1 MGKVTAVSSWGE
13 DTWDEVPDTEP
24 VYAEDPPEDMPAPL
38 LEYIPGIPVWN
49 DSGCAYV
56 QTTAYDLDANFKHL
70 SFRGHAECA
79 LDSLA
84 AMFNLPGPPWGASI
98 ADCLFL
104 DCETTGLG
112 RSSLPFLIGVG
123 SYETLSDIEPQV
135 LKRNADGSLVLG
147 EGFANPEPAGTG
159 GAPTHFVVRQLF
171 AWHPREEGSVLQVL
185 QGLAASR
192 PIWATFNG
200 DAFDIP
206 LIRARYH
213 MNLVYFPEL
222 PLNDPF
228 ADQAGS
234 RLDLLPLA
242 RKLWRRRIGSCS
254 LSNCER
260 AVLEL
265 ARTQQD
271 VPGSLIPGMYR
282 QYIETGRVHD
292 MVRVFYHNRQDI
304 VTMPFLL
311 ERMVQTVGA
320 TEAKPDANL
329 AGEDA
334 LSLAVVAFNNGDPE
348 RGRSL
353 LHAAVQALRGQPAQ
367 AEAFRLLALH
377 YKRQG
382 NWKSAVS
389 LWERWIS
396 TATVDTVHPYV
407 ELAKYHEWQSKDLDQ
422 ADTYTRWAIYVR
434 ESSPF
439 QHPPRTAAELQHR
452 LARISRK
459 KRRLAQA

>member
-1 MGKVTAVSSWGE
+1 MSSWGE
-13 DTWDEVPDTEP
+13 DTWEDIPNAEPVHDTE
-24 VYAEDPPEDMPAPL
+24 PPEDMPASLP
-38 LEYIPGIPVWN
+38 EYIPGFPVWN

-56 QTTAYDLDANFKHL
+56 QTTAYDLNAHFKHL
-70 SFRGHAECA
+70 SFGGHAACA
-79 LDSLA
+79 LDSLTET
-84 AMFNLPGPPWGASI
+84 FNLAGSLGGTSV

-112 RSSLPFLIGVG
+112 RSSLPFLIGIG
-123 SYETLSDIEPQV
+123 TYETLADTDPRV
-135 LKRNADGSLVLG
+135 LKHNADGSLVLG
-147 EGFANPEPAGTG
+147 EGAANPDPTGTG
-159 GAPTHFVVRQLF
+159 GTPTHFVVRQLF
-171 AWHPREEGSVLQVL
+171 AWHPREECAVLQVL
-185 QGLAASR
+185 QDLAASR
-192 PIWATFNG
+192 PVWATFNG

-213 MNLVYFPEL
+213 TNLIYFPEL

-228 ADQAGS
+228 ADPAVS

-254 LSNCER
+254 LSNCEH
-260 AVLEL
+260 AVLGL
-265 ARTQQD
+265 ARAQQD

-311 ERMVQTVGA
+311 ERMVQAAGA
-320 TEAKPDANL
+320 AGAESGEDL
-329 AGEDA
+329 AGEDT

-348 RGRSL
+348 RARTL
-353 LHAAVQALRGQPAQ
+353 LHAAVRALQGQSAQ
-367 AEAFRLLALH
+367 SDAFRLLALH

-382 NWKSAVS
+382 DWDRAVR

-396 TATVDTVHPYV
+396 TAAEDTVHPYI

-422 ADTYTRWAIYVR
+422 ADTYTRWAMYVR
-434 ESSPF
+434 ESSPLR
-439 QHPPRTAAELQHR
+439 HPPQTAAELQHR
-452 LARISRK
+452 LTRISRK
-459 KRRLAQA
+459 QRRLAQS

>member
-1 MGKVTAVSSWGE
+1 MSSWGE
-13 DTWDEVPDTEP
+13 DAWEDIPNTDPVHDTEP
-24 VYAEDPPEDMPAPL
+24 PKDMPARL
-38 LEYIPGIPVWN
+38 LENIPGFPIWN

-56 QTTAYDLDANFKHL
+56 QATAYDLNTNFKHL
-70 SFRGHAECA
+70 SFGGHAECA

-84 AMFNLPGPPWGASI
+84 GTFNLPGVLGGTSV

-123 SYETLSDIEPQV
+123 TFETLTSIDPRV
-135 LKRNADGSLVLG
+135 LKSNADGSRILG
-147 EGFANPEPAGTG
+147 EDPVNPGPTGTG

-171 AWHPREEGSVLQVL
+171 AWHPREEGAVLQVL
-185 QGLAASR
+185 QDLAASR
-192 PIWATFNG
+192 PVWATFNG

-213 MNLVYFPEL
+213 TNLIYFPEL
-222 PLNDPF
+222 PLHDPF
-228 ADQAGS
+228 ADHAAS

-254 LSNCER
+254 LSNCEH
-260 AVLEL
+260 AVLGL

-311 ERMVQTVGA
+311 ERMVQTA
-320 TEAKPDANL
+320 EADANL

-334 LSLAVVAFNNGDPE
+334 LSLAVVALNNGNPE
-348 RGRSL
+348 RGRIL
-353 LHAAVQALRGQPAQ
+353 LHAAVRALRGQPAQ
-367 AEAFRLLALH
+367 ADAFRLLALH

-382 NWKSAVS
+382 DWDRAVR

-396 TATVDTVHPYV
+396 TAAVDTVHPYV

-422 ADTYTRWAIYVR
+422 ADTYTRWAMYVR

-439 QHPPRTAAELQHR
+439 RHPTQTAAELQHR
-452 LARISRK
+452 LTRIGRK
-459 KRRLAQA
+459 KRRLARS

>member
-1 MGKVTAVSSWGE
+1 MSSWGE
-13 DTWDEVPDTEP
+13 DSWDGIPDADSVHSTE
-24 VYAEDPPEDMPAPL
+24 PPEDMPARL
-38 LEYIPGIPVWN
+38 LEYIPGFPVWN

-56 QTTAYDLDANFKHL
+56 QATAYDLNDNFKHL
-70 SFRGHAECA
+70 SFGRHAEST
-79 LDSLA
+79 LDSLVA
-84 AMFNLPGPPWGASI
+84 TFNLSGSLGGSSVT
-98 ADCLFL
+98 DCLFL

-123 SYETLSDIEPQV
+123 TFENLADSDSRV

-147 EGFANPEPAGTG
+147 EDAVNPGSTGTG
-159 GAPTHFVVRQLF
+159 SASTHFVVRQLF
-171 AWHPREEGSVLQVL
+171 AWHPREECSVLQVL
-185 QGLAASR
+185 QDLAASR
-192 PIWATFNG
+192 PVWATFNG

-206 LIRARYH
+206 LIRARFH
-213 MNLVYFPEL
+213 TNRIYFPEL

-228 ADQAGS
+228 ADHAAS

-254 LSNCER
+254 LSNCEH
-260 AVLEL
+260 AVLGL
-265 ARTQQD
+265 ARAQQD

-311 ERMVQTVGA
+311 ERMVQAAEAGA
-320 TEAKPDANL
+320 DL

-334 LSLAVVAFNNGDPE
+334 LSLAVVAFNHGNPE
-348 RGRSL
+348 RASAL
-353 LHAAVQALRGQPAQ
+353 LHAAIQALHSQPAQ
-367 AEAFRLLALH
+367 ADAFRLLALH

-382 NWKSAVS
+382 DWDRAVH

-396 TATVDTVHPYV
+396 TATVDTVHPYI

-422 ADTYTRWAIYVR
+422 ADTYTRWAMYVR

-439 QHPPRTAAELQHR
+439 RHPPQTDTELQHR
-452 LARISRK
+452 LTRIGRK
-459 KRRLAQA
+459 KRRLARS

>member
-1 MGKVTAVSSWGE
+1 MSSWGE
-13 DTWDEVPDTEP
+13 DSWEDIPNADSDHGTE
-24 VYAEDPPEDMPAPL
+24 PPEDMPARL
-38 LEYIPGIPVWN
+38 LEYIPGFPVWN

-56 QTTAYDLDANFKHL
+56 QVTAYDLNTNFKHL
-70 SFRGHAECA
+70 SFGGHADAA

-84 AMFNLPGPPWGASI
+84 ATFNLPGSLGGTSV

-123 SYETLSDIEPQV
+123 TFEILADIDSSM

-147 EGFANPEPAGTG
+147 ESTVNPGPTDTG
-159 GAPTHFVVRQLF
+159 GAPTHFVIRQLF
-171 AWHPREEGSVLQVL
+171 AWHPREECAVLQVL
-185 QGLAASR
+185 QDLAASR
-192 PIWATFNG
+192 PVWATFNG

-206 LIRARYH
+206 LLRARYH
-213 MNLVYFPEL
+213 TNLIYFPEL

-228 ADQAGS
+228 TDHAAS

-254 LSNCER
+254 LSNCEH
-260 AVLEL
+260 AVLGL
-265 ARTQQD
+265 ARAQQD

-320 TEAKPDANL
+320 TDAKPDADL

-334 LSLAVVAFNNGDPE
+334 LSLAVVAFNNGNPE
-348 RGRSL
+348 RASAL
-353 LHAAVQALRGQPAQ
+353 LHAAIRTLHSQPTQAD
-367 AEAFRLLALH
+367 AFRLLALH

-382 NWKSAVS
+382 DWDRAVR

-396 TATVDTVHPYV
+396 TATVDTVHPYI

-422 ADTYTRWAIYVR
+422 ADTYTRWAMYVR

-439 QHPPRTAAELQHR
+439 RHPPQTAAELQHR
-452 LARISRK
+452 LTRISRK
-459 KRRLAQA
+459 KRRLVRS